1 MTRNE
6 ETQLTGGEYICEEL
20 ARRGVEH
27 AFGITGG
34 AIIPVFDPLHSH
46 PPFTF
51 ILAHHEQ
58 AAGHMAE
65 GYARASGKPGVVM
78 VTSGPGTSNLATP
91 LLDALLDGVP
101 LIAICGQVATSVQG
115 TDAFQEI
122 DSLALANACTKWCG
136 MPRSAHEL
144 PEYIARAFEEATGGR
159 PGPVLLAIP
168 QDVAK
173 AQFNPREVQP
183 NDSTDNR
190 RSFPFPKQPEEGTL
204 DKVANLINKASKP
217 VIIAGHG
224 LLTSHRGP
232 ELLRQLIEKTPI
244 PVTTTFLGLGA
255 FDELHHVALG
265 MLGTY
270 GTVPANLAVQNA
282 DLILALG
289 ARLDERAVGNA
300 DGFAPAARDA
310 ATRGTGGI
318 VHFDIC
324 PEQIGKVVG
333 PTVSVVGDLG
343 TTLPSL
349 LEKITPAEAEV
360 RGKWFTTVERWKQR
374 FPLDFQPLTPG
385 ANPKLLPQEVI
396 AQLEACTRHRKEE
409 MLLTTGVGQHQMWT
423 ARYFRSRVPNA
434 VIGSGGLG
442 TMGFGLPAAVGVK
455 LARPEC
461 TVVDVDGDAS
471 FCMTLQGIL
480 TAVQHGAEVK
490 VLLLRNEEQGMVQE
504 VQRGMF
510 GRVTQVDQRNP
521 DFVRLVESMGASA
534 RRCEGRQELWDGMD
548 WLLRE
553 KGVALLEVVVQGR
566 MPMVPK
572 VAGGKALDGI
582 LDGLKKKADGN

>member
-6 ETQLTGGEYICEEL
+6 DTRLTGGQYICEEL

-34 AIIPVFDPLHSH
+34 AAVDIFDPLHSQ

-58 AAGHMAE
+58 GAGHIAE

-101 LIAICGQVATSVQG
+101 LVAICGQVPTVVQG

-122 DSLALANACTKWCG
+122 DTLALAKTCTKWCR
-136 MPRSAHEL
+136 MPRRPEDL
-144 PEYIARAFEEATGGR
+144 PECIARAFEEATSGR

-168 QDVAK
+168 KDVSGAEFSPK
-173 AQFNPREVQP
+173 EVPQS
-183 NDSTDNR
+183 NNTNER
-190 RSFPFPKQPEEGTL
+190 RSAFCPNQPEGETL
-204 DKVANLINKASKP
+204 DEVANLINKASKP

-224 LLTSHRGP
+224 LLTSSRGP
-232 ELLRQLIEKTPI
+232 ELLSQLIDQIHI
-244 PVTTTFLGLGA
+244 PVATTFLGLGA
-255 FDELHHVALG
+255 FDELHFLALG

-270 GTVPANLAVQNA
+270 GTVPADLAVQNS

-289 ARLDERAVGNA
+289 ARLDERAVGNVE
-300 DGFAPAARDA
+300 GFAPVAQDA
-310 ATRGTGGI
+310 ATKGTGGI
-318 VHFDIC
+318 VHFDISH
-324 PEQIGKVVG
+324 EQIGKVVG
-333 PTVSVVGDLG
+333 ATVSVVGDLG

-349 LEKITPAEAEV
+349 LERVTPVEAEA
-360 RGKWFTTVERWKQR
+360 RGKWLAKIRDWKQR
-374 FPLDFQPLTPG
+374 FPLAYQPLTPG
-385 ANPKLLPQEVI
+385 EKQELLPQEVI
-396 AQLEACTRHRKEE
+396 MQLEACTRHRKEE
-409 MLLTTGVGQHQMWT
+409 ILLTTGVGQHQMWT
-423 ARYFRSRVPNA
+423 ARYFRSRVPKA

-471 FCMTLQGIL
+471 LSMTPQGIL
-480 TAVQHGAEVK
+480 TAVQHGVDVK

-504 VQRGMF
+504 LQRGMF
-510 GRVTQVDQRNP
+510 EGRITQVDQLNP
-521 DFVRLVESMGASA
+521 DFVRLAESMGARA
-534 RRCEGRQELWDGMD
+534 KRCKCREELRNGID
-548 WLLRE
+548 WLLGE

-566 MPMVPK
+566 LPMVPK

-582 LDGLKKKADGN
+582 LDGLEEKEK